1 MMEIEG
7 LIEALSVGKM
17 VSEINAG
24 LEVCA
29 RLIEKTAK
37 AEIGHYQPETGP
49 FPTWA
54 PLADS
59 TMREKTRLGYV
70 GRLSA
75 DDPLYRTGAMRDS
88 IEHRTGELE
97 TEIGTDSEIAPYHE
111 FGTAKM
117 PPRPFLGPA
126 LVTNKDNIEKIVGAF
141 GVVALVPPS
150 AGQEWKNEV
159 ERIVSDAGV

>member
-1 MMEIEG
+1 MEIEG
-7 LIEALSVGKM
+7 LIEALSAGKM
-17 VSEINAG
+17 VRELNAG

-37 AEIGHYQPETGP
+37 DEIGHYQPETEP
-49 FPTWA
+49 FPAWA

-59 TMREKTRLGYV
+59 TVREKTRLGYV

-75 DDPLYRTGAMRDS
+75 DDPLYRTGEMRDS

-97 TEIGTDSEIAPYHE
+97 TEIGTDSTIAPYHE
-111 FGTAKM
+111 FGTEKM

-126 LVTNKDNIEKIVGAF
+126 LVRNKENIEKIVGAF
-141 GVVALVPPS
+141 GVVALTPPS
-150 AGQEWKNEV
+150 VGQEWKNDV
-159 ERIVSDAGV
+159 ERIVNDAGV